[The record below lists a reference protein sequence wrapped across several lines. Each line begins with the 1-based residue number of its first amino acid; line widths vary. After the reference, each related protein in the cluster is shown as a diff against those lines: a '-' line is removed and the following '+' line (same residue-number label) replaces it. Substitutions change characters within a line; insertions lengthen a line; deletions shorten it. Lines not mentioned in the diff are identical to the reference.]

1 MESPAKVIKKS
12 VILVPY
18 DFGSKSVAALNEA
31 ITIAKYV
38 KGKIFLLCVVPKEDF
53 FSQLFRS
60 EKNNRKILR
69 EVRVKLKERAKEK
82 REKHN
87 IVVSIIVEQGN
98 PNDVILEQAEILKA
112 QYIVMGKMGE
122 SSIIDFSI
130 FGTSTLPIIAR
141 SPCPVMTVS
150 DKNLQE
156 KGFKNIVLPI
166 DLTKQTFEKILK
178 AVSWAKYYK
187 SNIHLVGI
195 LTGGIPIP
203 KSRLASKL
211 ERAKFIIEREGIPCT
226 AELYE
231 KDYNTPIHRVILEH
245 AKKVNGDLL
254 MIMTHQELGVIDN
267 YIGAVAQKILRE
279 SDIPVISFSNQAIE
293 HNDYFVS
300 SFLPFE
306 LLNNKGIE
314 HLKG

>member
-1 MESPAKVIKKS
+1 MESPTKVIKKS

-18 DFGSKSVAALNEA
+18 DFGPKSVAALNEA

-38 KGKIFLLCVVPKEDF
+38 KGKIFLLSVVRKEDF

-69 EVRVKLKERAKEK
+69 EVRAKLKEIAKEK
-82 REKHN
+82 REKYN

-98 PNDVILEQAEILKA
+98 PNDVILEQADILKA

-122 SSIIDFSI
+122 SSMIDFSI
-130 FGTSTLPIIAR
+130 FGSSTLPIIAR

-150 DKNLQE
+150 DKNLKE
-156 KGFKNIVLPI
+156 GFKNIVLPI

-226 AELYE
+226 AELYKE
-231 KDYNTPIHRVILEH
+231 DNKSINRVILEH